1 MALVD
6 KKSLYDLVPGN
17 GPVGEM
23 NSLQGPAFANP
34 VQGVGIH
41 QGALDDLY
49 ESSVHNINYGPM
61 QNDLNGLEGP
71 SFANQE
77 FSQGIHQDALA
88 GIYQS
93 TVHNI
98 NYSMTLYDLNG
109 ETPEQYLENLPEGLG
124 SLIG

>member
-1 MALVD
+1 MQR
-6 KKSLYDLVPGN
+6 DL
-17 GPVGEM
+17 
-23 NSLQGPAFANP
+23 
-34 VQGVGIH
+34 
-41 QGALDDLY
+41 D
-49 ESSVHNINYGPM
+49 
-61 QNDLNGLEGP
+61 GLEGP
-71 SFANQE
+71 TFANQILSE
-77 FSQGIHQDALA
+77 GIHQDALA